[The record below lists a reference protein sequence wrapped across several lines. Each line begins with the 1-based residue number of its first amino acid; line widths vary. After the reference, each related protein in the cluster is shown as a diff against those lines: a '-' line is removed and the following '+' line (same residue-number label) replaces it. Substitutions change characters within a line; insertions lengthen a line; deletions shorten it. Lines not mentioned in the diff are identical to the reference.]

1 MKDLLSYILSA
12 IVDDSSAIAI
22 DEQVDGD
29 NYTYIVHISQSD
41 MGKVIG
47 KGGKTI
53 RAIRSLMG
61 LRAQKE
67 NKRVYV
73 ELAESPVSSDTK
85 K

>member
-1 MKDLLSYILSA
+1 MKDLLTYILSA
-12 IVDDSSAIAI
+12 IVENPDAIVI
-22 DEQVDGD
+22 DEEVNGD
-29 NYTYIVHISQSD
+29 NYTYTVHISQAD

-85 K
+85 S